1 MNGGGKECPREL
13 LDSVI
18 ARSETTKQS
27 PRQRR
32 LLRFA
37 RNDMS
42 RSSPGARPPQKL
54 LDAHVR
60 RQVWQ

>member
-1 MNGGGKECPREL
+1 MRGGGNGMPGEL

-27 PRQRR
+27 PKRER

-42 RSSPGARPPQKL
+42 RSSPGSAPLKNS
-54 LDAHVR
+54 
-60 RQVWQ
+60 